1 MGQEI
6 LYCFK
11 CRNRIV
17 SADFAEGHA
26 YQVGINASCSACA
39 AEFLQTLGP
48 KDREVL
54 LAKMFKATQGR
65 QKPTGSHPP
74 VSPRRGTES
83 VATPAPKESRALPI
97 GIGVGVGIVAVIL
110 IVFLATRSGPDP
122 APPVKEPAP
131 VVRPVVP
138 PPVPKPA
145 PPPAKEDPL
154 ARDRAELEEKVRA
167 LVAKEQFQAAI
178 DEYDKVRKLHAEP
191 EWNGVNDQRVR
202 QIRDSAHELFR
213 KEKAKAVTPDQVR
226 ALRERVQKWGM
237 KMIIADLPPEP
248 NR

>member
-26 YQVGINASCSACA
+26 YQVGINASCAACA

-48 KDREVL
+48 KDRELL
-54 LAKMFKATQGR
+54 LAKMFKATQDR
-65 QKPTGSHPP
+65 QKPSSSPP
-74 VSPRRGTES
+74 PRRPTEIL
-83 VATPAPKESRALPI
+83 AAPPRKDSRGLSIAI
-97 GIGVGVGIVAVIL
+97 GAGAVAVIL
-110 IVFLATRSGPDP
+110 GVFLATRGGSAPV
-122 APPVKEPAP
+122 PPVKEPAP
-131 VVRPVVP
+131 VSSPVVP
-138 PPVPKPA
+138 VSVSKPT

-154 ARDRAELEEKVRA
+154 ARDRAALEERVRA
-167 LVAKEQFQAAI
+167 LVAKERFQAAI
-178 DEYDKVRKLHAEP
+178 DEYDNVRKLHAEP

-213 KEKAKAVTPDQVR
+213 KEKPKAVTADQVR

-237 KMIIADLPPEP
+237 RALIADLPPEP
-248 NR
+248 PR